1 MVEHIDSTEI
11 SYHGGFLSFTK
22 STIKTGIHILILLKG
37 CHPRQWIKPEALSAI
52 RRKKKSCEVTK
63 ENKKLDDEMF

>member
-22 STIKTGIHILILLKG
+22 STIKTGILLKG
-37 CHPRQWIKPEALSAI
+37 CHPRQWLKPEALNAI

-63 ENKKLDDEMF
+63 ENKKLDEGVLGKYG

>member
-22 STIKTGIHILILLKG
+22 STIKTGILLKG
-37 CHPRQWIKPEALSAI
+37 CHPRQWLKPEALNAI